1 MCTRPLHRVV
11 SCAVLQ
17 ALALGCQSGAP
28 PYDLLL
34 AGGQVIDGTGSP
46 AQRVDI
52 GIFGD
57 RIVEV
62 GQLTGHPAARTID
75 VAGLTVA
82 PGFIDV
88 QGQSGTALLADGRG
102 ESHLRQGITTEII
115 GEGSSAAFWTD
126 KTVEAEAIAP
136 FGVTFDWSGLTQY
149 GERLRQRGIAINLG
163 TLVPASQVRRE
174 VIGLD
179 NRAASPEELARMEGL
194 VDQAMRDGAFGLS
207 SALIYVPGSFAS
219 TDELIALGKVAA
231 RHQGIYVSHVRGES
245 FRLFEALDEAVRIGR
260 EGGLPVVVFHLKV
273 AARKNWGRM
282 GEAIARLED
291 ARKSGVDVSATM
303 YPYTAGGTNLNATLP
318 LWVQEGGREAM
329 LTRLKDPA
337 TRARARKE
345 IETTIDGWENLILGS
360 TFEGIQVASVPA
372 EAPDQSVIGKRIS
385 EVAQARKQDVW
396 DTYFALIQETGGRV
410 GALFHMMS
418 EEDVKTGL
426 AWERV
431 TIGTDSA
438 AVRTDGLLSRGSPHP
453 RAYGTFPRV
462 LKQYVREGHVLS
474 LPEAIRRMTSAAAA
488 QFRIQDRG
496 TIRPGMFAD
505 LVVFDPNTVADP
517 ATYEKPHQYA
527 VGIPHV
533 IVNGTPVVLDGQVTD
548 SRPGRMLLGAQGRQ
562 STAERTAQRTGS

>member
-1 MCTRPLHRVV
+1 V
-11 SCAVLQ
+11 
-17 ALALGCQSGAP
+17 ALGCQSGAP

-174 VIGLD
+174 VIGLE